1 MPLSGSAPES
11 ATPCSSDSIVAFAWS
26 PDGQWLT
33 YLVELPDWASNPA
46 HAEFQWHLVS
56 GGADRVIG
64 TAPLWCHCGAGS
76 DDNTLAVSFSA
87 DGKFVSL
94 VDFLQFGSTVQIRR
108 LDGSS
113 VGVDI
118 RRERN
123 DPNPVT
129 MGVWSG
135 TDFFFRD
142 SQGVQKWH
150 AGAITQFL
158 PGVAWL
164 HPWASPAGGQIVY
177 AARGSDGLGHVYVVD
192 TVSGRG
198 QQLSGQSRVGPVFLT
213 ARYVWYRGER
223 LCTPNEPGICHS
235 TTLTGKTYIFDLQ
248 SGAEWESR
256 ITAVADVW
264 PHGV

>member
-11 ATPCSSDSIVAFAWS
+11 ATPCSDSIVAFAWS
-26 PDGQWLT
+26 PDGQSFT

-76 DDNTLAVSFSA
+76 DNNTLAVGFSA

-94 VDFLQFGSTVQIRR
+94 VDYLQFGSTVQVRR

-135 TDFFFRD
+135 IDFFFRD

-192 TVSGRG
+192 TMSGRG
-198 QQLSGQSRVGPVFLT
+198 QQLSGQPRVSPIFLT

-223 LCTPNEPGICHS
+223 LCTPNESGICHS

-264 PHGV
+264 PHGG